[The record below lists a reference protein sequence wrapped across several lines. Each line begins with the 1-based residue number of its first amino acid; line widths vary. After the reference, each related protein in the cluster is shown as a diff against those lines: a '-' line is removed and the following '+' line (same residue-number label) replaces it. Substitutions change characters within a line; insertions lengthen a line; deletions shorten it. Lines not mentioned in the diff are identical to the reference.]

1 MPLASFQLLSTSP
14 AVQIIAQI
22 IVAPGRRRDGNSFC
36 FLGTSKFMMRLRV
49 NFKPFLSNF

>member
-22 IVAPGRRRDGNSFC
+22 IVAPGKRDGNSFC

-49 NFKPFLSNF
+49 NF